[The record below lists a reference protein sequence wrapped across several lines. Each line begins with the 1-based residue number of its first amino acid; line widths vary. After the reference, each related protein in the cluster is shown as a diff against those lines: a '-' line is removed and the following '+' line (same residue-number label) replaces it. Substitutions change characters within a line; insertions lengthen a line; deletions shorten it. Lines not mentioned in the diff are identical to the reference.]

1 MSDTSRLGLPRIDAA
16 QSQKHVTHNEALDRL
31 DALLHLSVAA
41 RNLVT
46 PPANPGE
53 GWQGLV
59 GSAPTGAFA
68 GHALQV
74 ASWND
79 GAWDFYPP
87 RKGWRAYVE
96 SDAALF
102 IFDGIDWVRLRVEI
116 SEAQNLRFLGVGTAA
131 DSQNPVSFKAN
142 ALLFA
147 PVPVGQGGTGDVR
160 IALNREQASNT
171 VSQLYQSNWSGRVET
186 GLMGDD
192 KYRIKVSADGSA
204 WKEALVVDPVTGRVT
219 FPNGFADLR
228 APDPKA
234 QVVTKGNSVLFSP
247 FNAAEGGT
255 GDVRIALNREQAS
268 NTVSQLYQSN
278 WSGRVETGLMGD
290 DKYRIKVSADGSAW
304 KEALVVDPATGRV
317 TFPNGFADLHAP
329 DPKAQVV
336 TKGNSVLFAPFN
348 AAEGG
353 TGDVRIALNREQAS
367 NTVSQIYQ
375 SNWSGRVETGLMGD
389 DKYRIKVSA
398 DGAAWKEALV
408 VDPATGR
415 VTFPNGFA
423 DLTLAP
429 ATTGL
434 NLLEDG
440 GRFAGNPEPV
450 TGAVATFADATWLTS
465 VNGATRV
472 NYGVARPSATL
483 NANIADLLNKIRPA
497 SAQASATEFFVLQV
511 TAGTGVVSPVSVQS
525 VNYYPALSSSRNVG
539 RGVTAGLYFRV
550 ISGALVL
557 APTDNITR
565 LLIDGVSHDLWT
577 DSAARVFTA
586 AQGWKQM
593 QMWQAP
599 AGGSVAAFWP
609 MRVTPGSVVLV
620 AAPFVAS
627 GLQTFATDLGPLPSQ
642 RVWR

>member
-1 MSDTSRLGLPRIDAA
+1 M
-16 QSQKHVTHNEALDRL
+16 
-31 DALLHLSVAA
+31 
-41 RNLVT
+41 
-46 PPANPGE
+46 
-53 GWQGLV
+53 
-59 GSAPTGAFA
+59 
-68 GHALQV
+68 
-74 ASWND
+74 
-79 GAWDFYPP
+79 
-87 RKGWRAYVE
+87 
-96 SDAALF
+96 
-102 IFDGIDWVRLRVEI
+102 
-116 SEAQNLRFLGVGTAA
+116 
-131 DSQNPVSFKAN
+131 
-142 ALLFA
+142 
-147 PVPVGQGGTGDVR
+147 
-160 IALNREQASNT
+160 
-171 VSQLYQSNWSGRVET
+171 
-186 GLMGDD
+186 
-192 KYRIKVSADGSA
+192 
-204 WKEALVVDPVTGRVT
+204 
-219 FPNGFADLR
+219 
-228 APDPKA
+228 
-234 QVVTKGNSVLFSP
+234 
-247 FNAAEGGT
+247 
-255 GDVRIALNREQAS
+255 
-268 NTVSQLYQSN
+268 
-278 WSGRVETGLMGD
+278 
-290 DKYRIKVSADGSAW
+290 
-304 KEALVVDPATGRV
+304 
-317 TFPNGFADLHAP
+317 
-329 DPKAQVV
+329 
-336 TKGNSVLFAPFN
+336 
-348 AAEGG
+348 
-353 TGDVRIALNREQAS
+353 
-367 NTVSQIYQ
+367 
-375 SNWSGRVETGLMGD
+375 
-389 DKYRIKVSA
+389 
-398 DGAAWKEALV
+398 

>member
-31 DALLHLSVAA
+31 DVLLHLSVGA

-46 PPANPGE
+46 PPANPSE

-59 GSAPTGAFA
+59 GTAPTGAFA

-79 GAWDFYPP
+79 SEWEFYMP

-102 IFDGIDWVRLRVEI
+102 VFDGTDWVRLRVEI
-116 SEAQNLRFLGVGTAA
+116 TEAQNLRLLGVGTAA

-147 PVPVGQGGTGDVR
+147 PVPMGQGGTGDVR
-160 IALNREQASNT
+160 IALNREQGSNT
-171 VSQLYQSNWSGRVET
+171 VSQL
-186 GLMGDD
+186 
-192 KYRIKVSADGSA
+192 
-204 WKEALVVDPVTGRVT
+204 
-219 FPNGFADLR
+219 
-228 APDPKA
+228 
-234 QVVTKGNSVLFSP
+234 
-247 FNAAEGGT
+247 
-255 GDVRIALNREQAS
+255 
-268 NTVSQLYQSN
+268 
-278 WSGRVETGLMGD
+278 
-290 DKYRIKVSADGSAW
+290 
-304 KEALVVDPATGRV
+304 
-317 TFPNGFADLHAP
+317 
-329 DPKAQVV
+329 
-336 TKGNSVLFAPFN
+336 
-348 AAEGG
+348 
-353 TGDVRIALNREQAS
+353 
-367 NTVSQIYQ
+367 YQ

-415 VTFPNGFA
+415 VNFPNGFADLRAPDPKAQVVTKSNSVLFAPFNAAEGGTGDVRIALNREQGSNTVSQLYQSNWSGRVETGLMGDDKYRIKVSADGAAWKEALVVDPATGRVNFPNGFA
-423 DLTLAP
+423 DLTLAT

-450 TGAVATFADATWLTS
+450 TGAVATFADASWLTS

-472 NYGVARPSATL
+472 NYGVARPGATL
-483 NANIADLLNKIRPA
+483 NVTIADLLNKLRPT

-511 TAGTGVVSPVSVQS
+511 TAGTGVISPVSVQS

-550 ISGALVL
+550 ISGALVM

-565 LLIDGVSHDLWT
+565 LLIDGVPYDLWT

-599 AGGSVAAFWP
+599 LGGSVSAFWP
-609 MRVTPGSVVLV
+609 MRVTPGSVVLI
-620 AAPFVAS
+620 ATPFVAS
-627 GLQTFATDLGPLPSQ
+627 GLQTFATDVGPMPSQ
-642 RVWR
+642 RLWR